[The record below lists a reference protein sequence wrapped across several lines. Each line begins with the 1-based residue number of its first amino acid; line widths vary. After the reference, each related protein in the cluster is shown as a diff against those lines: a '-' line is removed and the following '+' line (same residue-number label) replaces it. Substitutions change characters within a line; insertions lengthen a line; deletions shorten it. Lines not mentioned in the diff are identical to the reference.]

1 MKNKTRLIVF
11 AMILLLAIAAFI
23 VGLIILPDTIVM
35 QVQTDG
41 SAGTTLPKWI
51 GLLIPFAL
59 SAVFAALYY
68 KNGTTKSLLAALI
81 GLVIF
86 GLTFFFNR

>member
-1 MKNKTRLIVF
+1 MKNKTRLIVS
-11 AMILLLAIAAFI
+11 AGILLLAIAAFI

-41 SAGTTLPKWI
+41 STATTLPKLI
-51 GLLIPFAL
+51 GLLIPLALCGLFA
-59 SAVFAALYY
+59 VLYY
-68 KNGTTKSLLAALI
+68 KNGTTKSLLVALI
-81 GLVIF
+81 GLAAF